1 MKTFKEWL
9 ENKSSKIN
17 ENHQEI
23 LQDSDVNKDLD
34 LKALTKL
41 EKSLTAHSLEI
52 ESTEWQNLYKTFLD
66 YVANPALHENARNL
80 GKLLSNAATTGD
92 MDCLK
97 SIQESK

>member
-41 EKSLTAHSLEI
+41 EKSLTAHSLEV
-52 ESTEWQNLYKTFLD
+52 ESTEWQDLYKTFMD
-66 YVANPALHENARNL
+66 YVANPAMHEEARNL
-80 GKLLSNAATTGD
+80 GNLLSSAATTGD
-92 MDCLK
+92 MDILK
-97 SIQESK
+97 SVNN